1 MSLSSN
7 INDLAVAIATD
18 VKNLRPK
25 LNRTVEL
32 TANYTVLATDA
43 ATSFVYNGGTPI
55 TLTFPDALP
64 TGFYCRV
71 YQAGL
76 GTVSFSYGTRIQFG
90 NASRV
95 GTSFQWDV
103 ADIELFVIASTPIFM
118 QIFNLALPVLYA
130 KSTADAV
137 RNATTMTAI
146 TGLSIPLEIN
156 SAYDVNI
163 LVPFTSVIAT
173 NTLRIGL
180 LALPTGA
187 TCQFEVSVWNAVAAG
202 TAPKTNHIWTSSAL
216 AVTGTGGT
224 AAVVGSTMLASVTGR
239 IITSSTAGNIA
250 VTCGSI
256 AATGNVT
263 VASGTATMSVS
274 KVFDQGRT

>member
-1 MSLSSN
+1 MTVVAGVAA
-7 INDLAVAIATD
+7 LATAIGADIKT
-18 VKNLRPK
+18 LRPK
-25 LNRTVEL
+25 INRTIEL
-32 TANYTVLATDA
+32 TADYTALSTDS
-43 ATSFVYNGGTPI
+43 ATSFVYNGPSPI
-55 TLTFPDALP
+55 TVTFPDALP
-64 TGFYCRV
+64 VGFYCRV

-76 GTVSFSYGTRIQFG
+76 GTVAFSHPNRLQFG

-103 ADIELFVIASTPIFM
+103 ADIELFTIASTPIFM

-137 RNATTMTAI
+137 RNSTTMTAI

-163 LVPFTSVIAT
+163 LVPFTSVITT

-180 LALPTGA
+180 AALPTGA

-202 TAPKTNHIWTSSAL
+202 TAPKTNHIWTTSAL

-239 IITSSTAGNIA
+239 ITTSTTAGNIA

-263 VASGTATMSVS
+263 VASGAASMSVS